1 MLIKK
6 GKNAYVTSRGF
17 RWNSGETGV
26 AFSKGVKRMT
36 GKRQVRVMVRLVNG
50 KFHPFQVDVALLRFE
65 SATPD
70 GGDDDSSG
78 CGEGSSPVTQAAAF
92 NATATTA
99 TTATTAPRAAKRR
112 PDDTKLLHALVDRV
126 DRIEKK
132 LGRVDTNVNQ
142 FGVELREIRAIL
154 ESLTKLGTMRE
165 TNDEFD
171 ARMVASQLDMDKAMD
186 ELAASG
192 GDDGDDADD
201 DDA

>member
-1 MLIKK
+1 MP
-6 GKNAYVTSRGF
+6 
-17 RWNSGETGV
+17 SGETGI
-26 AFSKGVKRMT
+26 AFQDKRMN
-36 GKRQVRVMVRLVNG
+36 GERLVCVVWNG
-50 KFHPFQVDVALLRFE
+50 HKFRVDVSYLRFE

-70 GGDDDSSG
+70 GDDDDSSG
-78 CGEGSSPVTQAAAF
+78 CGEGSSPVPQAAAF

-99 TTATTAPRAAKRR
+99 TAAPRAAKRR
-112 PDDTKLLHALVDRV
+112 PDDTELLHALVDRV
-126 DRIEKK
+126 DRIERN

-142 FGVELREIRAIL
+142 FGVELRAIRAIL

-192 GDDGDDADD
+192 DDDGDDADD